1 MTERLIGETGSKKRR
16 RFLFVP
22 IVLVACMALF
32 VVAGAQAVHDEKFQL
47 DGNVLASSSAAGR
60 RRRPSTGTAC
70 STRTA
75 TQLDRCRLAST
86 TRTSS
91 ATSRRA
97 APLRHERH
105 DNVRDREQGHAAD
118 LGLAVQLRQQ
128 RQQQD
133 RRDELLRD
141 DLYRCHGDE
150 ILYFGIERNV
160 NTGTANV
167 GFWFLQD
174 EVGCSSTGG
183 AVSFTG
189 AHQDGDLLV
198 VSEFSG
204 GGTVSTINAYRWDR
218 PSLASPGS
226 LNPVPIA
233 AGVDCRNASL
243 PAGDATCGAANTG
256 SITTP
261 WLTAQKTTVGNTLG
275 TALFFEAGL
284 NLTDSGLGGKCF
296 STFLGDT
303 RSSTSL
309 TATLFD
315 FSGGTLGSC
324 ESGVVTT
331 PSAGSDG
338 SRPDR
343 RQRDGQCDRLGPS
356 DGQRRP
362 PRTAER

>member
-1 MTERLIGETGSKKRR
+1 M
-16 RFLFVP
+16 P
-22 IVLVACMALF
+22 
-32 VVAGAQAVHDEKFQL
+32 
-47 DGNVLASSSAAGR
+47 
-60 RRRPSTGTAC
+60 
-70 STRTA
+70 
-75 TQLDRCRLAST
+75 
-86 TRTSS
+86 
-91 ATSRRA
+91 
-97 APLRHERH
+97 
-105 DNVRDREQGHAAD
+105 
-118 LGLAVQLRQQ
+118 
-128 RQQQD
+128 
-133 RRDELLRD
+133 RDE
-141 DLYRCHGDE
+141 
-150 ILYFGIERNV
+150 IIYFGIERNV

-174 EVGCSSTGG
+174 EVGCTSTGG

-189 AHQDGDLLV
+189 AHLDGDLLV

-256 SITTP
+256 TITTP

-284 NLTDSGLGGKCF
+284 NLTKSGLGGKCF

-315 FSGGTLGSC
+315 FSGGTLGKC

-331 PSAGSDG
+331 PSAGKDG
-338 SRPDR
+338 SAPIGANGTLSVTDSAVLTVSGADHVRRNDDVPPVRSDPARGRDTRRARPAARSSER
-343 RQRDGQCDRLGPS
+343 RSPS
-356 DGQRRP
+356 AGRARRRWSPMPRRSRP
-362 PRTAER
+362 PANTAGVRITRATRPQASLHPATAASTSASRSHRFSRRSRRTQPAPLAY